1 MGGVVNIITRRPAGA
16 ELGGA
21 ARITAGSEGRVD
33 AGVSANVAAGDL
45 AALVDVGRR
54 RVDLAPGRVAANGAL
69 SERLDASV
77 RAGWA
82 PGGAWELD
90 GAVLVLDER
99 QRWPSGGAMN
109 DFADNAVVDA
119 ALGATFTA
127 GAHRLRPAVHLS
139 HFDHLA
145 RRSTLAQPIA
155 GTGDRQTQ
163 RLLEAEL
170 LYSGRVAGTV
180 VDGGIEVKQERI
192 TSSDGRIEGG
202 TRTLMSAE
210 PFVQLDWSTARI
222 SVVPGARLSWN
233 ERWGTTLT
241 PRLAVRYRLRDDLS
255 VRAAAGR
262 GFRGPDFKELYL
274 QFQNDAATPPYAVY
288 GNPDLRPEHSTN
300 LTTALEWTGVRLYA
314 RAQGFW
320 NELRDFIETRPV
332 DGGGSVAQY
341 RYGNVARARTW
352 GAEGE
357 AGIVLAPLRIEA
369 GYAYL
374 GTEDR
379 ETGEPLLGR
388 PEHSA
393 RLTLGMTPTA
403 KLRTTVTAL
412 YTGATP
418 MTRSDDGTITSERE
432 AFARLD
438 ARLAHDLPAGLEVV
452 LGADNVFDARPEE
465 WADATGRRWYA
476 GLRWNTSTFT
486 GN

>member
-1 MGGVVNIITRRPAGA
+1 M
-16 ELGGA
+16 
-21 ARITAGSEGRVD
+21 
-33 AGVSANVAAGDL
+33 
-45 AALVDVGRR
+45 
-54 RVDLAPGRVAANGAL
+54 
-69 SERLDASV
+69 
-77 RAGWA
+77 
-82 PGGAWELD
+82 
-90 GAVLVLDER
+90 
-99 QRWPSGGAMN
+99 
-109 DFADNAVVDA
+109 
-119 ALGATFTA
+119 
-127 GAHRLRPAVHLS
+127 
-139 HFDHLA
+139 
-145 RRSTLAQPIA
+145 
-155 GTGDRQTQ
+155 
-163 RLLEAEL
+163 
-170 LYSGRVAGTV
+170 
-180 VDGGIEVKQERI
+180 
-192 TSSDGRIEGG
+192 
-202 TRTLMSAE
+202 
-210 PFVQLDWSTARI
+210 
-222 SVVPGARLSWN
+222 
-233 ERWGTTLT
+233 
-241 PRLAVRYRLRDDLS
+241 RYRLRDDFS
-255 VRAAAGR
+255 IRAAAGR

-274 QFQNDAATPPYAVY
+274 QFQNDAASPPYAVY

-332 DGGGSVAQY
+332 EGGGSVAQY

-388 PEHSA
+388 PAHSA
-393 RLTLGMTPTA
+393 RLSLGMMPTA

-412 YTGATP
+412 YTGTTP

-438 ARLAHDLPAGLEVV
+438 ARLAHDLPAGLEAV
-452 LGADNVFDARPEE
+452 LGADNVFDARPDE